1 MAPTNQSAVSFLF
14 EAKYGI
20 FRRVYRLRVSI
31 LFAGIIP
38 DFSIKLERINKNE
51 AWNWKLENRREF
63 SVAFRQNFPLSL
75 SRRNSVFIFI
85 APRPGQII
93 KIPDLLG
100 GAKTYDLCLSVYSTT

>member
-31 LFAGIIP
+31 LFAGIVP

-51 AWNWKLENRREF
+51 TWN
-63 SVAFRQNFPLSL
+63 
-75 SRRNSVFIFI
+75 
-85 APRPGQII
+85 
-93 KIPDLLG
+93 
-100 GAKTYDLCLSVYSTT
+100 